1 MLGLFVTPAVVAIGD
16 ALASILNPG
25 NPGLSGSPVSSET
38 SGSPVSP
45 ETSGSPGTSESSAS
59 AGSPAVI
66 AVVGNARLA
75 SALGATREVIP
86 VGLSA
91 RAAKKLRGT
100 ARELSAIEPA
110 SLAALVGLDLAVAP
124 GWEEALRDWSRVVR
138 DGGAIVFVDRG
149 HAHEAS
155 RRALCG
161 GLTEIEQRRA
171 GRAVITSGVVS
182 HFGPEDLGAP
192 PVSG

>member
-1 MLGLFVTPAVVAIGD
+1 MLGLFVTPTVVAIGD
-16 ALASILNPG
+16 ALTSI
-25 NPGLSGSPVSSET
+25 
-38 SGSPVSP
+38 
-45 ETSGSPGTSESSAS
+45 AS
-59 AGSPAVI
+59 AGAPGAI

-75 SALGATREVIP
+75 AALGATREVIP
-86 VGLSA
+86 VGLSP
-91 RAAKKLRGT
+91 RSAKKLRGT

-110 SLAALVGLDLAVAP
+110 SLAALVGVDLAVEIA
-124 GWEEALRDWSRVVR
+124 WEEALRSWSRVVR

-182 HFGPEDLGAP
+182 HFGPEELAVP
-192 PVSG
+192 PPSPPASSEPA